1 MQKIEFALCVSVALF
16 APVFVGTSAAQSAT
30 WTATSPPVQAT
41 IAGGPWTLGQ
51 GGTATGGGAYDGPTP
66 YCTPGNSGGGTLLV
80 NPTAVVNTFNP
91 YYFPFVVGSGQSVKG
106 YFDYRPKNINEAVVA
121 ATSTNA
127 GQSWTFQEMA
137 EQLTTECPNSDLE
150 HRK

>member
-51 GGTATGGGAYDGPTP
+51 GGIVHRRRGIRRADPLLHARKKRRRHS
-66 YCTPGNSGGGTLLV
+66 SGKPCCLRQHV
-80 NPTAVVNTFNP
+80 
-91 YYFPFVVGSGQSVKG
+91 
-106 YFDYRPKNINEAVVA
+106 
-121 ATSTNA
+121 
-127 GQSWTFQEMA
+127 
-137 EQLTTECPNSDLE
+137 
-150 HRK
+150 